1 MDEIIGIQAVRAAL
15 RDTPALAR
23 TLYLMKGRRDARY
36 NELIGMARE
45 AGIRY
50 QVVEDAWFKRRAFE
64 SAHQGVLLECHIRTL
79 ADEQELQSRWSELGP
94 APLVLVLDSV
104 TDPRNLGACLRTA
117 NAAGVDVVIVPKRNS
132 APLSAVALK
141 TAQGGA
147 EDLFIVQ
154 VTNLARTL
162 SWLRDQGVWL
172 YGADAEGD
180 EVWQSLDSS
189 TGTAL
194 VMGSEGTGLRRLT
207 RSLCDKLV
215 SIPMLGKVES
225 LNVSV
230 ATGILLYEAVRQR
243 RSPK

>member
-1 MDEIIGIQAVRAAL
+1 MDEVIGIQAVRAAL
-15 RDTPALAR
+15 RDTPSLAR
-23 TLYLMKGRRDARY
+23 NLYLMKGRRDVRF

-45 AGIRY
+45 SGVRY
-50 QVVEDAWFKRRAFE
+50 QTVEEAWFKRRDIE
-64 SAHQGVLLECHIRTL
+64 GAHQGVLLECHARQL
-79 ADEQELQSRWSELGP
+79 ADEQTLQQRWPELGP
-94 APLVLVLDSV
+94 TPLVLVLDNI
-104 TDPRNLGACLRTA
+104 TDPRNFGACLRTA

-132 APLSAVALK
+132 APLSAVAMK

-162 SWLRDQGVWL
+162 TWLKEQGVWL
-172 YGADAEGD
+172 FGADADGD
-180 EVWQSLDSS
+180 EVWQSLDSV
-189 TGTAL
+189 TATAL
-194 VMGSEGTGLRRLT
+194 VMGSEGRGLRRLT

-230 ATGILLYEAVRQR
+230 ASGILLYEAVRQR
-243 RSPK
+243 RQ

>member
-1 MDEIIGIQAVRAAL
+1 MDEVIGIQAVRAAL
-15 RDTPALAR
+15 RDTPSLAR
-23 TLYLMKGRRDARY
+23 SLYLIKGRRDARF

-45 AGIRY
+45 AGVRY
-50 QVVEDAWFKRRAFE
+50 QVMDEAWFKRRVIGG
-64 SAHQGVLLECHIRTL
+64 AHQGVLLECHTRQL
-79 ADEQELQSRWSELGP
+79 ADEKALQQRWTELGP
-94 APLVLVLDSV
+94 TPLILVLDSI

-117 NAAGVDVVIVPKRNS
+117 NAAAVDVVIVPKRNS
-132 APLSAVALK
+132 APLSPVAMK
-141 TAQGGA
+141 AAQGGA

-162 SWLRDQGVWL
+162 AWLKEQGVWL
-172 YGADAEGD
+172 FGTDANGD

-189 TGTAL
+189 SAIAL
-194 VMGSEGTGLRRLT
+194 VMGGEGRGLRRLT

-230 ATGILLYEAVRQR
+230 ATGILLYEVVRQR
-243 RSPK
+243 RQ

>member
-50 QVVEDAWFKRRAFE
+50 QTVEDAWFKRRDFE
-64 SAHQGVLLECHIRTL
+64 GAHQGVLLECHTRML
-79 ADEQELQSRWSELGP
+79 ADEQALQRRWPELGP
-94 APLVLVLDSV
+94 APLVLVLDGV
-104 TDPRNLGACLRTA
+104 TDPRNFGACLRTA
-117 NAAGVDVVIVPKRNS
+117 NAAGVDIVIVPKRNS

-172 YGADAEGD
+172 FGADAEGD

-189 TGTAL
+189 TATAL
-194 VMGSEGTGLRRLT
+194 VMGSEGSGLRRLT

>member
-1 MDEIIGIQAVRAAL
+1 MALQRTDRHGSRSRCSLSDSRRCVVQTSVCRGRASRRAA
-15 RDTPALAR
+15 RVSHP
-23 TLYLMKGRRDARY
+23 
-36 NELIGMARE
+36 
-45 AGIRY
+45 
-50 QVVEDAWFKRRAFE
+50 Q
-64 SAHQGVLLECHIRTL
+64 L
-79 ADEQELQSRWSELGP
+79 ADEQELQRRWPGVRP
-94 APLVLVLDSV
+94 APLDAGTGQV
-104 TDPRNLGACLRTA
+104 TDPRNFGACLRTA
-117 NAAGVDVVIVPKRNS
+117 DAAGRCCHCAKAQQ

-172 YGADAEGD
+172 FGADAQGD

-189 TGTAL
+189 TATAL
-194 VMGSEGTGLRRLT
+194 VMGSEGSGLRRLT

-215 SIPMLGKVES
+215 SIPMLGNVES

-243 RSPK
+243 RTAKQ

>member
-1 MDEIIGIQAVRAAL
+1 MDEVIGIQAVRAAL
-15 RDTPALAR
+15 RDTPSLAR
-23 TLYLMKGRRDARY
+23 NLYLMKGRRDVRF

-45 AGIRY
+45 SGVRY
-50 QVVEDAWFKRRAFE
+50 QTVEEAWFKRRDIE
-64 SAHQGVLLECHIRTL
+64 GAHQGVLLECHARQL
-79 ADEQELQSRWSELGP
+79 ADEQTLQQRWPELGP
-94 APLVLVLDSV
+94 TPLVLVLDNII
-104 TDPRNLGACLRTA
+104 DPRNFGACLRTA

-132 APLSAVALK
+132 APLSAVAMK

-162 SWLRDQGVWL
+162 TWLKEQGVWL
-172 YGADAEGD
+172 FGADADGD
-180 EVWQSLDSS
+180 EVWQSLDSV
-189 TGTAL
+189 TATAL
-194 VMGSEGTGLRRLT
+194 VMGSEGRGLRRLT

-230 ATGILLYEAVRQR
+230 ASGILLYEAVRQR
-243 RSPK
+243 RQ

>member
-1 MDEIIGIQAVRAAL
+1 MDEVIGIQAVRAAL
-15 RDTPALAR
+15 RDTPGLAR
-23 TLYLMKGRRDARY
+23 NLYLMKGRRDARF

-45 AGIRY
+45 SRVRY
-50 QVVEDAWFKRRAFE
+50 QTVDEAWFKRRDIE
-64 SAHQGVLLECHIRTL
+64 GAHQGVLLECHARQP
-79 ADEQELQSRWSELGP
+79 ADEQALQQRWPELGP
-94 APLVLVLDSV
+94 APLVLVLDNI
-104 TDPRNLGACLRTA
+104 TDPRNFGACLRTA

-132 APLSAVALK
+132 APLSAVAMK

-162 SWLRDQGVWL
+162 KWLKEQGVWL
-172 YGADAEGD
+172 FGADADGD
-180 EVWQSLDSS
+180 EVWQSLDSV
-189 TGTAL
+189 TAVAL
-194 VMGSEGTGLRRLT
+194 VMGGEGRGLRRLT

-230 ATGILLYEAVRQR
+230 ASGILLYEAVRQR
-243 RSPK
+243 RQ

>member
-1 MDEIIGIQAVRAAL
+1 MDEVIGIQAVRAAL
-15 RDTPALAR
+15 RDTPSLAR
-23 TLYLMKGRRDARY
+23 NLYVIKGRRDARF

-45 AGIRY
+45 FGVRY
-50 QVVEDAWFKRRAFE
+50 RVMDEAWFERRDIE
-64 SAHQGVLLECHIRTL
+64 GAHQGVLLECHSRQL
-79 ADEQELQSRWSELGP
+79 ADEKTLQQRWAELGP
-94 APLVLVLDSV
+94 TPVILVLDSI

-117 NAAGVDVVIVPKRNS
+117 NAAAVDVVIVPKRNS
-132 APLSAVALK
+132 APLSAVAMK

-162 SWLRDQGVWL
+162 AWLKEQGVWL
-172 YGADAEGD
+172 FGTDANGD

-189 TGTAL
+189 SAIAL
-194 VMGSEGTGLRRLT
+194 VMGGEGRGLRRLT

-230 ATGILLYEAVRQR
+230 ATGILLYEVVRQR
-243 RSPK
+243 RQ

>member
-1 MDEIIGIQAVRAAL
+1 MDEVIGIQAVRAAL
-15 RDTPALAR
+15 RDTPSLAR
-23 TLYLMKGRRDARY
+23 SLYLIKGRRDARF

-45 AGIRY
+45 SGVRY
-50 QVVEDAWFKRRAFE
+50 QVMDEAWFKRRVIGG
-64 SAHQGVLLECHIRTL
+64 AHQGVLLECHTRQL
-79 ADEQELQSRWSELGP
+79 ADEKTLQQRWAELGP
-94 APLVLVLDSV
+94 TPVILVLDSI

-117 NAAGVDVVIVPKRNS
+117 NAAAVDVVIVPKRNS
-132 APLSAVALK
+132 APLSAVAMK

-154 VTNLARTL
+154 VTNLSRTL
-162 SWLRDQGVWL
+162 TWLKEQGVWL
-172 YGADAEGD
+172 FGADADGD

-189 TGTAL
+189 SAIAL
-194 VMGSEGTGLRRLT
+194 VMGGEGRGLRRLT

-230 ATGILLYEAVRQR
+230 ATGILLYEVVRQR
-243 RSPK
+243 RQ

>member
-1 MDEIIGIQAVRAAL
+1 MDEVIGIQSVRAAL
-15 RDTPALAR
+15 RDTPSLAR
-23 TLYLMKGRRDARY
+23 KLYLMKGRRDARF

-45 AGIRY
+45 SGVRY
-50 QVVEDAWFKRRAFE
+50 QTVEEAWFKRRDIE
-64 SAHQGVLLECHIRTL
+64 GAHQGVLLECHARQL
-79 ADEQELQSRWSELGP
+79 ADEQTLQQRWPELGP
-94 APLVLVLDSV
+94 TPLVLVLDNI
-104 TDPRNLGACLRTA
+104 TDPRNFGACLRTA

-132 APLSAVALK
+132 APLSAVAMK

-162 SWLRDQGVWL
+162 SWLKEQGVWL
-172 YGADAEGD
+172 FGADADGD
-180 EVWQSLDSS
+180 EVWQSLDSV
-189 TGTAL
+189 TATAL
-194 VMGSEGTGLRRLT
+194 VMGSEGRGLRRLT

-230 ATGILLYEAVRQR
+230 ASGILLYEAVRQR
-243 RSPK
+243 RQ